1 MWLFILGALVG
12 AGAILCLLGVWLLV
26 ALLRLGGQ

>member
-12 AGAILCLLGVWLLV
+12 AGAVLTLLSAWLMV
-26 ALLRLGGQ
+26 AMIRLGGE